1 ALGDDSCILTVGYN
15 APTHRGA
22 LAAVATHE
30 IAIKRSKRLDQP
42 MHATFK
48 GLVRIEGSLLDNGAG
63 SAEDTVASLAGA
75 TIAQLAIYDMR
86 HEAHPSGTPGPLVIA
101 ALASARAGG
110 HKRAEYGLVN
120 TWALEDGA
128 PQLSQMTSQRAAVPG
143 AVLGMHMSGRSRQIE
158 VVTDKNVLVGGVF
171 ADSTK
176 GTDVCS
182 RHGIGMPLDIAAYAR
197 DASDFVYTTP
207 VRTALTEQRR
217 RMDGELF
224 IDLLLRMAGISGT
237 KSSSAYPPRTPA
249 AQRALIERVGAS
261 DLDDLKRHCL
271 AYYMILDQS
280 AAALVSPQG
289 LYTECSTDLAA
300 SNAEAARYARDQLVP
315 RHFEYLTRGYWLM
328 DHGQTAASISYFAD
342 PSVIADWAPK
352 ILRTAVAAGA
362 YHEAAQLLSSATA
375 LVHPRLD
382 EQMAEAPVVMDVL
395 LRCNFIRAFTF
406 QRQMVATPE
415 LRKALLAQMC
425 VFALSTHSRRSVA
438 DQLASLPF
446 DGVEEEALEEHCL
459 DADAPVY
466 AKDFLALH
474 YVNRG
479 RYAEAIRL
487 FRAIATAEEGLPLGD
502 VQKRKRD
509 ERLAMVRNLT
519 MLLPA
524 AQRWL
529 VQELESSGDA
539 SEDCRLSSKCAVD
552 GDLSRSRTMDI
563 DNAPLFDLADDDV
576 VAQPGTKVPV
586 ALVATQHAAPL
597 SASKSARLL
606 RP

>member
-1 ALGDDSCILTVGYN
+1 
-15 APTHRGA
+15 
-22 LAAVATHE
+22 
-30 IAIKRSKRLDQP
+30 
-42 MHATFK
+42 
-48 GLVRIEGSLLDNGAG
+48 
-63 SAEDTVASLAGA
+63 
-75 TIAQLAIYDMR
+75 
-86 HEAHPSGTPGPLVIA
+86 
-101 ALASARAGG
+101 
-110 HKRAEYGLVN
+110 
-120 TWALEDGA
+120 
-128 PQLSQMTSQRAAVPG
+128 
-143 AVLGMHMSGRSRQIE
+143 
-158 VVTDKNVLVGGVF
+158 
-171 ADSTK
+171 
-176 GTDVCS
+176 
-182 RHGIGMPLDIAAYAR
+182 
-197 DASDFVYTTP
+197 
-207 VRTALTEQRR
+207 
-217 RMDGELF
+217 
-224 IDLLLRMAGISGT
+224 
-237 KSSSAYPPRTPA
+237 
-249 AQRALIERVGAS
+249 
-261 DLDDLKRHCL
+261 
-271 AYYMILDQS
+271 
-280 AAALVSPQG
+280 
-289 LYTECSTDLAA
+289 
-300 SNAEAARYARDQLVP
+300 
-315 RHFEYLTRGYWLM
+315 
-328 DHGQTAASISYFAD
+328 
-342 PSVIADWAPK
+342 
-352 ILRTAVAAGA
+352 
-362 YHEAAQLLSSATA
+362 
-375 LVHPRLD
+375 
-382 EQMAEAPVVMDVL
+382 MAEAPVVMDVL

-606 RP
+606 RPVVGTHGALQSASHPLLRVLAKQMSAASASTVASQHLASKSKQRELPTGEQSVVEPTTPKARD